1 MKITKKE
8 ILAKFNADQMA
19 GLLVGAAEITKIL
32 RDLATSQL
40 EENKLLHEKIKE
52 LESMKYKIGKVR
64 IV

>member
-52 LESMKYKIGKVR
+52 LESMKYKIRKVA
-64 IV
+64 VK

>member
-19 GLLVGAAEITKIL
+19 GLLVGAAKITKIL
-32 RDLATSQL
+32 RDLATSQM

-52 LESMKYKIGKVR
+52 LESMKYKIRKVA
-64 IV
+64 VK

>member
-19 GLLVGAAEITKIL
+19 GLLVGATEITNIL
-32 RDLATSQL
+32 RDLATSQM

-52 LESMKYKIGKVR
+52 LESMKYKIRKVR